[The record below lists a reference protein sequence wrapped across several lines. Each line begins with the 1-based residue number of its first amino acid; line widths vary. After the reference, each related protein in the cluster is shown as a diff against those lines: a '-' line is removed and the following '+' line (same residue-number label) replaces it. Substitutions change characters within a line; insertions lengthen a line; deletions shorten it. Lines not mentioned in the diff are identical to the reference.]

1 MLLTGDSLRGGKCVA
16 APLIS
21 LWSPAH
27 PVTQR
32 GELGRRV
39 LSAPS
44 GTLRRRPPGTV
55 GAPAPQP
62 TGDTVTTSLTAE
74 HRGPD
79 PVPPRRL
86 RHRLPHPAVRRDDF
100 RRGHRDR
107 VLRGRPPDRRLLAPG
122 LVITGRALVRSG

>member
-39 LSAPS
+39 LSAPPD
-44 GTLRRRPPGTV
+44 TLRRRPPGTA
-55 GAPAPQP
+55 GEPAPQP

-74 HRGPD
+74 IALIVDEPAELVFSVAAAAGPEIID
-79 PVPPRRL
+79 ERL
-86 RHRLPHPAVRRDDF
+86 ECTHDAMPLTRSWPF
-100 RRGHRDR
+100 R
-107 VLRGRPPDRRLLAPG
+107 
-122 LVITGRALVRSG
+122 